1 MYYTG
6 TTVRFPAVKT
16 AVKMAYKLTP
26 GSTASVICTTV
37 EDDKFVFAAPV
48 AGGYRYQQYDADNNV
63 VCTGSFTV
71 EQSLA
76 DAPSTYD
83 ARSEA
88 EKALEAIDA
97 KIAGRILTLEQSHI
111 TIGDRSIQYINSISE
126 LLKWRDF
133 YQRIVNKEQGIV
145 DAKTEVCIL
154 KRV

>member
-6 TTVRFPAVKT
+6 TTVHFPAATT

-26 GSTASVICTTV
+26 GTTASVIV
-37 EDDKFVFAAPV
+37 ENPVEGEFVFAAPV
-48 AGGYRYQQYDADNNV
+48 AGDYRFMQYDADNEV
-63 VCTGSFTV
+63 ILSGSFKV
-71 EQSLA
+71 LQSLA
-76 DAPSTYD
+76 DAAEDYD

-97 KIAGRILTLEQSHI
+97 KISGRILTLEQSHI

-126 LLKWRDF
+126 LLKWRDH
-133 YQRIVNKEQGIV
+133 YQRIVNREKGIF
-145 DAKTEVCIL
+145 DAKTEVCVL